1 MNKEIHIWMSESYDY
16 HKYHVL
22 TYYYSTF
29 VKLIDLEDSQ
39 ENFRIDTT
47 QTFVC
52 STKNLVNGIKIF
64 VHMLDGEE
72 VEIKLGTSN
81 KNTDRS
87 IKVEHNLEK
96 LLLSNE
102 FGQAVIYY

>member
-1 MNKEIHIWMSESYDY
+1 
-16 HKYHVL
+16 
-22 TYYYSTF
+22 
-29 VKLIDLEDSQ
+29 
-39 ENFRIDTT
+39 
-47 QTFVC
+47 
-52 STKNLVNGIKIF
+52 
-64 VHMLDGEE
+64 MLDGEE